1 MPENLT
7 HSLAFF
13 KRASEKKSI
22 YDHFMSR
29 NPNILGTVIKA
40 TGDGLYNIEQVL
52 KEQQQNT
59 AECGN
64 YEYTILNDEQHIIRS
79 EIFTGP
85 FNALMLQDN
94 TVTALFIPSDGVTID
109 LGNSVIID
117 ERQLE
122 DQDFRLF
129 HAIKLVIE
137 GLQNNVDNSK
147 IKVALKSFFDN
158 AYHKETITPEQNQK
172 PLDKRAFDIILH
184 ERDYENVKSGEYL
197 IRAMLEIVKAELSN
211 NSRRFYTGVSFAKDK
226 TMKTVRFVIESD
238 ENKIYTLD
246 SVKSEFY
253 ITCRKTLQ
261 NITASEAESTTTKI
275 VKQLLLAIDDKIEIS
290 QFFTFLLDQRK

>member
-13 KRASEKKSI
+13 QRASEKKSI
-22 YDHFMSR
+22 YDHFMRR
-29 NPNILGTVIKA
+29 NPSILGTVIKA
-40 TGDGLYNIEQVL
+40 TGDGLDNIEAVL
-52 KEQQQNT
+52 KEHQENT

-64 YEYTILNDEQHIIRS
+64 YEYTILNQDQHIIRS

-85 FNALMLQDN
+85 FNAVMIQDK
-94 TVTALFIPSDGVTID
+94 TVTALFIPSDGVNID

-117 ERQLE
+117 ERQLKE
-122 DQDFRLF
+122 QDFRLF

-137 GLQNNVDNSK
+137 GLQNNVDTSK

-172 PLDKRAFDIILH
+172 PLDKIAFDIILH
-184 ERDYENVKSGEYL
+184 ERDYETVKSGEYL
-197 IRAMLEIVKAELSN
+197 IRAMLEIVKAELSKR
-211 NSRRFYTGVSFAKDK
+211 SILHYTGVSFAKDK
-226 TMKTVRFVIESD
+226 TLKTVRFVIESD

-246 SVKSEFY
+246 SLTSEFY

-261 NITASEAESTTTKI
+261 RLDTSETEDSTI
-275 VKQLLLAIDDKIEIS
+275 IAKQLLLAVDDKIEIS
-290 QFFTFLLDQRK
+290 QFFTFLLDKRK

>member
-29 NPNILGTVIKA
+29 NPNILGTVITTTK
-40 TGDGLYNIEQVL
+40 DGLKNIKTFLEKKQ
-52 KEQQQNT
+52 KNT

-79 EIFTGP
+79 VIFTGP

-94 TVTALFIPSDGVTID
+94 TVTALFIPSGGEQID
-109 LGNSVIID
+109 MGNSVIID
-117 ERQLE
+117 ESTLLE
-122 DQDFRLF
+122 HDFRLF
-129 HAIKLVIE
+129 YTIKLVIE
-137 GLQNNVDNSK
+137 GIQNQVDYTR

-158 AYHKETITPEQNQK
+158 AYHKEVIAPEQSQK

-275 VKQLLLAIDDKIEIS
+275 VKQLLLAVDNKIEIQ
-290 QFFTFLLDQRK
+290 QFFEFLLNLRK